1 MIALTIIICICLA
14 LLFTPRQSYPW
25 AAAIAVPVYA
35 WLCWIITRP
44 LPISSNWGAV
54 DRFII
59 WVAIFLSIIPALL
72 RLMSIHRRFDDLP
85 SEVDWKPVH
94 VSSLFVAIWG
104 GAWLL
109 TPAVPAIFGALT
121 CVVIGLLISVAMFGI
136 ARRMPR
142 HRTIFVTAGAAL
154 IAGAIAVLIWPLAVV
169 LAAEQRAAGRPY
181 CLMVAQGINYR
192 TANNL
197 LDLTPLIMRGQEGS
211 RTAANY
217 HGELLISGE
226 SNRNWSYEK
235 VDFFDKSRDNKP
247 PTCLPVVGFSRT
259 LPLF

>member
-1 MIALTIIICICLA
+1 MIALTIILCIFLA
-14 LLFTPRQSYPW
+14 LLLTPRQSYPW
-25 AAAIAVPVYA
+25 AIAVAVPVYA

-59 WVAIFLSIIPALL
+59 WVALFLSIIPALL
-72 RLMSIHRRFDDLP
+72 RLMFVRQGVEDSP
-85 SEVDWKPVH
+85 SEIDWKPVQ
-94 VSSLFVAIWG
+94 VSSLFVIIWG

-109 TPAVPAIFGALT
+109 TPAVPALVGAAT
-121 CVVIGLLISVAMFGI
+121 CIVIGLLISVAMFGI

-142 HRTIFVTAGAAL
+142 QRVIFVTAGTAL
-154 IAGAIAVLIWPLAVV
+154 ITGAIAVLIWPLAVV

-181 CLMVAQGINYR
+181 CLMVAQGIDYR

-197 LDLTPLIMRGQEGS
+197 LDLTPLIMRGQEGRRS
-211 RTAANY
+211 AANY

-226 SNRNWSYEK
+226 ANRNWSYEQ

-247 PTCLPVVGFSRT
+247 PTCVTAVGFARN
-259 LPLF
+259 LPWL